1 MAIFVTGDT
10 HGPNGI
16 LSRLNTK
23 YFPQQKSLTK
33 NDYVVICGD
42 FGGVWEPNKESKEET
57 YVLDWLERKN
67 FTTLFV
73 PGNHENY
80 NRLTGIPDPKI
91 LKSWIFKG
99 ELDVYPQ
106 KSWHGGK
113 VRELRPSVL
122 MLERGYIFNIDGCS
136 CFAFGGA
143 NSHDISDGV
152 FPAEK
157 FGSKTAYEI
166 AKSSWVY
173 EKRRIMFRV
182 NHISW
187 WKQEMPSQQEMTH
200 GLGVLEHHN
209 FDVDFIFTHDCPTA
223 DKILLLGNGSS
234 SDELNKYFEII
245 QSKTQYKKWFFG
257 HYHDNIAL
265 PGGSDILLYEKI
277 IQIK

>member
-10 HGPNGI
+10 HGPGGI
-16 LSRLNTK
+16 LSRLNAN

-42 FGGVWEPNKESKEET
+42 FGGVWEPAKESKEES

-80 NRLTGIPDPKI
+80 NRLTGILDPKA
-91 LKSWIFKG
+91 LDSWIFKG

-122 MLERGYIFNIDGCS
+122 MLERGYVFNIDGCS

-152 FPAEK
+152 FPAEQ
-157 FGSKTAYEI
+157 FGTKKAYEI

-187 WKQEMPSQQEMTH
+187 WKQEMPTQQEMEH

-209 FDVDFIFTHDCPTA
+209 FNVDFIFTHDCSTA
-223 DKILLLGNGSS
+223 NKVLLLGQGAD
-234 SDELNKYFEII
+234 SDKLNKYFDLVK
-245 QSKTQYKKWFFG
+245 SKTKYRKWFFG
-257 HYHDNIAL
+257 HYHDNVVL
-265 PGGSDILLYEKI
+265 SGGKDILLYEKI
-277 IQIK
+277 IQVK